1 MRVLAIGLGGAGC
14 RIVDKL
20 YDHDRRSGIGCMHAI
35 AIDTDSNT
43 LLQLGFLPDSTKFH
57 FPALDPVQH
66 HDTASTIDIEEIMTA
81 IQRMDTVE
89 IDAIMVFTGLGGSMA
104 DAIGVIV
111 PEIRNSFIEPV
122 FAVVTLP
129 CLGEGA
135 ARSAKAADDIET
147 IRHYFDAIILFDNE
161 TWYKKI
167 REKYDTFE
175 EEHKRRHR
183 LRKTAVAPTNP
194 RDIYML
200 LNERIG
206 RQVGLLLRA
215 GEFNEEGLEV
225 AEVVLDAGE
234 ILNTLKGNGLVAI
247 GYAAERLPS
256 SWFDIFDRWRSA
268 RFFFEGAH
276 RRAARIVSLA
286 KRAVYEEISI
296 PCDLTSAEKA
306 LVLIAGPSKELSM
319 KGFQTVRKWIDR
331 SIAGLEMR
339 SGDYPV
345 RNTGYVG
352 IIIMLSGL
360 ENIPRIN
367 DIRKI
372 RHMYLLEKEKE
383 RQEEEER
390 ERAALVEQEASF
402 PDEKQDEAAS
412 GEPGLPDTGSG
423 GGQLHD
429 EKISLNTPH
438 RDPGAVSRP
447 LKDDMAVLNARK
459 CDAGKD
465 DGLILPERPS
475 RTELDIT
482 RQTSGGDRSTPKNSI
497 FEARDIGFSSRKTGP
512 GPKDDSPLRVHT
524 LPKANDRII
533 NAERVTIT
541 PTTHRPKERIIDAE
555 RVHVASAGKKV
566 RELITDDKKVRV
578 ASPGKKVHDIIIADD
593 RVSKRRTSGGAIDN
607 LLKNAEKSMQNSPVK
622 PQEVDP
628 GKRRI
633 NVIPAA
639 DQSKTRTSIPEEEE
653 EDDLFWIT

>member
-43 LLQLGFLPDSTKFH
+43 LLQLGYLPDSAKFH

-89 IDAIMVFTGLGGSMA
+89 IDAIIVFSGLGGSMA
-104 DAIGVIV
+104 DAIKVIV
-111 PEIRNSFIEPV
+111 PEIRKSFIEPI

-135 ARSAKAADDIET
+135 ARSAKAADDIDM
-147 IRHYFDAIILFDNE
+147 IHRFFDAIILFDNE

-167 REKYDTFE
+167 KDKYTSFE
-175 EEHKRRHR
+175 EEQQRRHR
-183 LRKTAVAPTNP
+183 LRKTTPAPTNP
-194 RDIYML
+194 RDVYRL

-286 KRAVYEEISI
+286 KRAVYEEVSI

-367 DIRKI
+367 DIREI
-372 RHMYLLEKEKE
+372 RQMYLLEMEKE
-383 RQEEEER
+383 RLEEEER
-390 ERAALVEQEASF
+390 ERADLAELEASF
-402 PDEKQDEAAS
+402 PVEKPDETAS
-412 GEPGLPDTGSG
+412 GEPALPETVSGTGKLS
-423 GGQLHD
+423 D
-429 EKISLNTPH
+429 EKISLQKPGSDS
-438 RDPGAVSRP
+438 DPVSRP
-447 LKDDMAVLNARK
+447 LKEDIVVLTARK
-459 CDAGKD
+459 ADAGKD
-465 DGLILPERPS
+465 DALILPGRPS
-475 RTELDIT
+475 RTERDIT
-482 RQTSGGDRSTPKNSI
+482 RQTSGGDRRTPKNSI
-497 FEARDIGFSSRKTGP
+497 FEARDIGFSSRKTRLS
-512 GPKDDSPLRVHT
+512 PKDDSPLRVRT
-524 LPKANDRII
+524 MPKANDRII
-533 NAERVTIT
+533 DAERVTIT
-541 PTTHRPKERIIDAE
+541 PTVNRPKDRIIDAE
-555 RVHVASAGKKV
+555 RVQVTSAGKKI
-566 RELITDDKKVRV
+566 REITDDEKVHV
-578 ASPGKKVHDIIIADD
+578 APSGKKIRDIITAD
-593 RVSKRRTSGGAIDN
+593 KRAPLHRTSGGAIDN
-607 LLKNAEKSMQNSPVK
+607 LLKNAEKSLLSSPVK
-622 PQEVDP
+622 PKEVDP

-633 NVIPAA
+633 TIIPGG
-639 DQSKTRTSIPEEEE
+639 DQSGTRTSIPQEEE